1 MRSATLFPHNIA
13 LGCTRNEK
21 LVEKIGRV
29 TAEESAAVDVNW
41 GFSPCVA
48 LATDIRWGR
57 IYESFGQDPDLV
69 GRLGAAYVRGANSI
83 KKPFVTCG
91 KHFVGDGGARFGT
104 GRVGKPV
111 DRGDW
116 TGSME
121 ELRDTHMKPYEYLV
135 KAGVKSIMASYSSV
149 NGKLM
154 HGNGD
159 LINTELK
166 ERMGFKGFVSSDY
179 NAVNGLDPHYPAA
192 VAKSIN
198 AGVDQIMLGPASG
211 GSHPFPHQLLEII
224 QGQVEKGAISKERI
238 RDAARRVLWAKF
250 ESGLMHQQP
259 KTHIEM
265 SREAVESQVSVVG
278 SSEHRSIA
286 RQAVQESTVILE
298 NKQKILPL
306 DIKKRKICVVGKAA
320 DDVGKMLG
328 GWTLDWQGGG
338 GARLTH
344 ATTVWKAIQKLAKD
358 EGVHDNVHY
367 AEKADGCQG
376 SDVALVVIGEQ
387 PYAEFLGDVT
397 AMPKIGQT
405 VLVDKIH
412 DDLNIP
418 VVLLTI
424 SARPVNVDSAVEKV
438 AGFAVSFVPGSEGGL
453 GITDVLF
460 GKVAP
465 KGKLSMDWPKAGHAL
480 VRIAKDET
488 LLYKY
493 GDGLTW
499 KV

>member
-1 MRSATLFPHNIA
+1 MLHVKQEMNLTSDEFAVPSLEQLLDKMTVEEQLGQILQPENVDAQCYAVSDRKVGSVFFGGNDSPGDDTPIAWHKRANELQREALSTAPHHIPIFIGVDTIHGMSHMKNATIFPHNIA

-21 LVEKIGRV
+21 LLEKIGRI
-29 TAEESAAVDVNW
+29 TALESAAVGVNW

-116 TGSME
+116 TGSLE

-159 LINTELK
+159 LINVELK

-179 NAVNGLDPHYPAA
+179 NAVNGLDPHYPNA
-192 VAKSIN
+192 VAKAIN

-211 GSHPFPHQLLEII
+211 GSHPFPHQLLAII
-224 QGQVEKGAISKERI
+224 QGEVEKGAISKERI

-259 KTHIEM
+259 KTHVEM
-265 SREAVESQVSVVG
+265 SREAVDSQIAVIG

-320 DDVGKMLG
+320 NDVGKMLG
-328 GWTLDWQGGG
+328 GWTL
-338 GARLTH
+338 

-367 AEKADGCQG
+367 AEKADG
-376 SDVALVVIGEQ
+376 
-387 PYAEFLGDVT
+387 
-397 AMPKIGQT
+397 
-405 VLVDKIH
+405 
-412 DDLNIP
+412 
-418 VVLLTI
+418 
-424 SARPVNVDSAVEKV
+424 
-438 AGFAVSFVPGSEGGL
+438 
-453 GITDVLF
+453 
-460 GKVAP
+460 
-465 KGKLSMDWPKAGHAL
+465 
-480 VRIAKDET
+480 
-488 LLYKY
+488 
-493 GDGLTW
+493 
-499 KV
+499 